1 MSVLRGFFLAFAIW
15 GAIYP
20 IVYSGGWFSSDGTSP
35 AVLLGIWLGDATVES
50 VSWDLLISAIVL
62 TVWALAETYVR
73 KNWIALIGILA
84 TWTVGLG
91 CGLPLYLF
99 LRTAAPR

>member
-1 MSVLRGFFLAFAIW
+1 MSVLRGIFLAFAIW
-15 GAIYP
+15 GFVYP
-20 IVYSGGWFSSDGTSP
+20 FLHQGGWFSPDGASP
-35 AVLLGIWLGDATVES
+35 LVFLYAWMDNPSIARP
-50 VSWDLLISAIVL
+50 SWDILISVIVL

-73 KNWIALIGILA
+73 KNWIALIAIAA
-84 TWTVGLG
+84 TWTIGLA